1 MDFITILNEFSEKFE
16 DFQKKLPY
24 NFNVL
29 DEQCG
34 HIVENSHTNILMKI
48 LQYKNQY
55 GYSFLNDFFA
65 FLGWDIS
72 IDPEKEIK
80 FIREAYYKNK
90 MNDSSSGR
98 IDGLIFQQDNF
109 AVIIENKVNGAGNQE
124 EQIRKYI
131 EGVLDDTG
139 NYGVFN
145 NIEEQNRHTKV
156 WVIFLTK
163 DGYEKPD
170 KYSLSCMREKGI
182 CDMAEDKEDS
192 EISGPRYAAV
202 NYRDHI
208 LPWLKEVVQPC
219 VMQKEQVLNTGL
231 LQYIDFLEG
240 LLGQRKTD
248 VELIVE
254 CKNVVKDLLGLKGK
268 EEKSYYT
275 NLGDARTSINTYQK
289 ELFTK
294 GNDKKVLS
302 DDDEIKYRSSNIL
315 SNVIEELNDE
325 PMEDFFSLTKDYF
338 TKNSLMKECCI
349 SHIFNYYYIQIREA
363 SWPRSIH
370 FEWYPLGIDKLLK
383 GKKNRETGRMEY
395 TFCFHVENDK
405 YEKLFNQSSI
415 MNLLESIGFCK
426 SDKANFSYYK
436 NIECDEPIM
445 KMSPENLSSY
455 LNATYKDI
463 TKDII
468 DEINKT
474 LRL

>member
-1 MDFITILNEFSEKFE
+1 MDFITILNKFS
-16 DFQKKLPY
+16 KKYKDLQEETPY

-131 EGVLDDTG
+131 EGVLYDTN
-139 NYGVFN
+139 NYGVFK
-145 NIEEQNRHTKV
+145 NIEEQNRQMIV

-170 KYSLSCMREKGI
+170 DDSLSCMREKGI
-182 CDMAEDKEDS
+182 CDTTEDKENS

-240 LLGQRKTD
+240 MLGQRKTD
-248 VELIVE
+248 VDLMEE
-254 CKNVVKDLLGLKGK
+254 CKNEVKVLLELKNK
-268 EEKSYYT
+268 QEKKYYSNLEETRK
-275 NLGDARTSINTYQK
+275 SINTYQK

-294 GNDKKVLS
+294 GNNKKVLS
-302 DDDEIKYRSSNIL
+302 DDDELMYRSSNIL
-315 SNVIEELNDE
+315 SNVVEELNDE
-325 PMEDFFSLTKDYF
+325 PMEDFFSITKEYF
-338 TKNSLMKECCI
+338 TKNNLMKECCI

-363 SWPRSIH
+363 SWPKSIH
-370 FEWYPLGIDKLLK
+370 FEWYPLGIEKLLN
-383 GKKNRETGRMEY
+383 GKKNKKTGKMEY

-405 YEKLFNQSSI
+405 YEKLFNKSNI
-415 MNLLESIGFCK
+415 MNLLDSAGFCK
-426 SDKANFSYYK
+426 SDKTNFSYYK
-436 NIECDEPIM
+436 TIECNEPIM
-445 KMSPENLSSY
+445 KMSPEKLSEF
-455 LNATYKDI
+455 LNRAYNNI

-468 DEINKT
+468 DDINKT